1 MSTKNKW
8 LLGIGITLGLIML
21 FFLPSL
27 WQAFFPSA
35 GFGMM
40 NHSNM
45 GMMNQVGSFPMHGGM
60 GTGVSFLWFFALVLL
75 ALIGLVMA
83 ALIKYLRSP
92 SV

>member
-8 LLGIGITLGLIML
+8 ILGIGITLGLIVL

-27 WQAFFPSA
+27 WQVIFPSA

-40 NHSNM
+40 SHGNM
-45 GMMNQVGSFPMHGGM
+45 GMMNQIGSFPMRGGM
-60 GTGVSFLWFFALVLL
+60 GIGMSFLWFFPLVLL
-75 ALIGLVMA
+75 ALIGLLMA